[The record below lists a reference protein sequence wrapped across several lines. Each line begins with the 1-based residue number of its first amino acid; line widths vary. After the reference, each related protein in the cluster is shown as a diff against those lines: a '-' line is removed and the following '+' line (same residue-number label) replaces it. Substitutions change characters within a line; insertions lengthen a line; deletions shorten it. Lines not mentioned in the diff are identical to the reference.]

1 MKELPKP
8 LNVNFVYMTSIPI
21 SSLKLIF
28 TSVPLFSNL
37 TISPFHILFLIL
49 KFNIMYIFL
58 SNLSFYIYIHPLFSF
73 LKTKLQ
79 PHVLFPNLILSC
91 VILLNTKCKLLFY
104 SSTTIALGAKIFK
117 KYCSSFATLVSMED
131 ILIEKIGK
139 EIVRNKWGGC
149 CVLLNQSPTCQN

>member
-1 MKELPKP
+1 VKELPKP

-21 SSLKLIF
+21 LSLKLIF

-37 TISPFHILFLIL
+37 TISPFHILFLVL
-49 KFNIMYIFL
+49 KFNIM
-58 SNLSFYIYIHPLFSF
+58 SFFFQIYLFFYIHPLFWF
-73 LKTKLQ
+73 LKTNLQ
-79 PHVLFPNLILSC
+79 PHVLFSNLILLC

-104 SSTTIALGAKIFK
+104 SSTTTALGAKIFK